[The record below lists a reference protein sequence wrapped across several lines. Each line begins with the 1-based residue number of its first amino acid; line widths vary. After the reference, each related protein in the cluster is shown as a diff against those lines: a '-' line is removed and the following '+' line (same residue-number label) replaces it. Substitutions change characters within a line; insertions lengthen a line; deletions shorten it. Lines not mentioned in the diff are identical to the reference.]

1 MTGLQERILQMFRRI
16 LGWFAANVLYVTNNP
31 ALATQL
37 DTLTGIVSRMSDHAA
52 AQETHHA
59 QTLLISTEETEKRRE
74 VLSHQMVPIAK
85 VARALRG
92 TVPGIGVLTTPKGNI
107 STPELVTAATAMA
120 LKAGIYKE
128 VLIESGLPADFM
140 EQLTTA
146 TAALKASIDSRGLAR
161 AARVAATEGVGTEE
175 TVGRRTVAIID
186 ALITRQL
193 RADPSKLAE
202 WQQLKRVVLKAGNGR
217 NPTTPVDTPSNP
229 GQASS
234 PDAGNQSGSGVK
246 SA

>member
-1 MTGLQERILQMFRRI
+1 
-16 LGWFAANVLYVTNNP
+16 
-31 ALATQL
+31 
-37 DTLTGIVSRMSDHAA
+37 
-52 AQETHHA
+52 
-59 QTLLISTEETEKRRE
+59 
-74 VLSHQMVPIAK
+74 
-85 VARALRG
+85 
-92 TVPGIGVLTTPKGNI
+92 
-107 STPELVTAATAMA
+107 
-120 LKAGIYKE
+120 
-128 VLIESGLPADFM
+128 
-140 EQLTTA
+140 
-146 TAALKASIDSRGLAR
+146 
-161 AARVAATEGVGTEE
+161 
-175 TVGRRTVAIID
+175 VAIID